1 MNRNSVEVAY
11 DFAPEREWRRL
22 EVHRL
27 EFEVAK
33 RNLRAFLSPASLI
46 LDVGGGPGRYA
57 ITLARDGHEVTLADL
72 SSACLELAREKARQ
86 SGATLKAFVH
96 TDACELSAF
105 KDDDF
110 DAVLCMGPLYHL
122 LEESGRVQTVNE
134 CLRVLKPEG
143 RLFAT
148 FITSY
153 APLIRYVRKNPEALG
168 QGYDP
173 RAYLPSGTHRSDAF
187 VTGVPDAHFVH
198 PFAVQ
203 PFMESFG
210 LETLKVTG
218 LEGVAMG
225 REQALNAL
233 PAETFARWVDLTYE
247 TASDPVTWG
256 ASEHLLYVGRK
267 PACGTG
273 LQRNGP

>member
-1 MNRNSVEVAY
+1 M
-11 DFAPEREWRRL
+11 
-22 EVHRL
+22 
-27 EFEVAK
+27 AK
-33 RNLRAFLSPASLI
+33 RNLRAFLSPCSLI

-72 SSACLELAREKARQ
+72 SSACLDLARTKARQ
-86 SGATLKAFVH
+86 HGATLNAFVH
-96 TDACELSAF
+96 TDARDLSAF
-105 KDDDF
+105 DDGSF

-122 LEESGRVQTVNE
+122 LKETDRAQTLRE
-134 CLRVLKPEG
+134 GLRVLKPEG
-143 RLFAT
+143 LLFAT

-173 RAYLPSGTHRSDAF
+173 RTYLPSGVHHSGAL

-203 PFMESFG
+203 PFMEGFG
-210 LETLKVTG
+210 LETLKITG
-218 LEGVAMG
+218 LEGIAMG

-233 PAETFARWVDLTYE
+233 PAETFAHWVDLTYD

-256 ASEHLLYVGRK
+256 ASEHLLYIGRK
-267 PACGTG
+267 PACNGSG
-273 LQRNGP
+273 LQRNGQ